1 MGYNPM
7 LLYFAAQIV
16 EFWPLGAFSV
26 GPCAPLTYP
35 HQCGMLV
42 VEAVVLPYLLALQD
56 AVGSSHVYFL
66 IPALEAA
73 VSLSLVP
80 RIRAWY

>member
-42 VEAVVLPYLLALQD
+42 VEAVVLPYLLAQD
-56 AVGSSHVYFL
+56 APGSSCRFPVSN
-66 IPALEAA
+66 LELAI
-73 VSLSLVP
+73 SP
-80 RIRAWY
+80 RSSSSFYYIMV